1 MIGCPK
7 GRRKKRK
14 DITVCHRFLS
24 EYYNTTTFLKSRCRW
39 QRSVNS
45 DAAWSFLTIV
55 FSLVHIP
62 ITIIY
67 ILFLCRPS
75 LVYLLYY
82 FRKINGWNSGQIVR
96 NKYYFLAQL
105 DLCIPMLRALLAG
118 YKFYSNRPTLR
129 GSLRQPGNCVNF
141 QHVLGH
147 YFRLVLPVLTIPAC

>member
-1 MIGCPK
+1 MA
-7 GRRKKRK
+7 
-14 DITVCHRFLS
+14 TVSDFRCSLS
-24 EYYNTTTFLKSRCRW
+24 F
-39 QRSVNS
+39 S
-45 DAAWSFLTIV
+45 DNC

-105 DLCIPMLRALLAG
+105 DLSMYPYVASPPCWVQIL
-118 YKFYSNRPTLR
+118 
-129 GSLRQPGNCVNF
+129 
-141 QHVLGH
+141 
-147 YFRLVLPVLTIPAC
+147 